1 MRHSFLKDLFK
12 IEQKPQ
18 KGLFTYEWAA
28 VGYIAFTLLLAMF
41 TYTKLAHPEA
51 VVFGRL
57 RIVAVMAALWLVYRL
72 APCRLT
78 RFTRATAQLSLL
90 PWWYADIYELNRAF
104 PKLDWLIASSE
115 QSFFG
120 CQPALTLSHTL
131 TGSVPSELMY
141 LGYAS
146 FFPVLVLVVLY
157 YFGWRYNEF
166 ERAMLILMGAF
177 FAYFV
182 LFIFIPTAG
191 PTYYYEAVGLKNI
204 VAGHFPNLHDYFN
217 YHYKSLPG
225 PGYTDGLFYHIIESA
240 RRISG
245 RPAASF
251 PASQAGM
258 GIIIL
263 LLALHARNIRL
274 FLILLPFFL
283 LLCAGSVYVQAHYL
297 LGVITGI
304 GTGIIFF
311 FTLLYISE
319 PLTKKG
325 KRSRR

>member
-12 IEQKPQ
+12 IEQKPP
-18 KGLFTYEWAA
+18 KGLFTYEWAT

-78 RFTRATAQLSLL
+78 RFTRAAAQLSLL

-115 QSFFG
+115 QSFFD

-191 PTYYYEAVGLKNI
+191 STYYYEAVGLKNI

-245 RPAASF
+245 RPAASRHGHHY
-251 PASQAGM
+251 PAAGPSRPQHQALSHSAAVLLTALRRLRLHSSPLSIGSDNRRRN
-258 GIIIL
+258 GHHILFHLIIYKR
-263 LLALHARNIRL
+263 AAYQK
-274 FLILLPFFL
+274 
-283 LLCAGSVYVQAHYL
+283 GQA
-297 LGVITGI
+297 V
-304 GTGIIFF
+304 
-311 FTLLYISE
+311 
-319 PLTKKG
+319 
-325 KRSRR
+325 